1 MENKCNI
8 PRKDINSAPTQ
19 AELMNF
25 ADEVIMP
32 YLLEIFDN
40 DDYYYNDVL
49 SPTKVKLSVISFLQ
63 SLGNTHTPSDH
74 KYIAQAMSL
83 ALEDPAYKF
92 LKQLIPPGS
101 IIDILQ
107 AKGTAEDVNA
117 RIFTDRI
124 EDDNESEYDAVN
136 YFIYNAYG
144 AATEARTQLE
154 RKMTNVVINSFIVN
168 REQGTIVSNIKEAL
182 HNIEYYK
189 RKLLLDIQNFF
200 KVHNIQ
206 SSFTTAD
213 LESKSVSDL
222 IQLYKKDISEYLTVG
237 VLSTSDI
244 QTLYDE
250 AYNNSTTANIKQ
262 KSRTKLDAYGAWL
275 ALQHFDNFIK
285 MSLGDTIIINPA
297 SPERYA
303 YSNKG
308 TNVNTT
314 WRKDDNIDLE
324 AEVNKLT
331 QALINTS
338 PMFQFGSSTPIS
350 GSYMQF
356 SDFSYITSKIK
367 DLAFDQSA
375 SITFIDKNKLLM
387 DALTEDEQQLVKF
400 KSFRHIISSTRYNPQ
415 KYIPIVFKLLNAKT
429 EGGYFADKFRQFNK
443 QDRNILWSVY
453 KTIYDSNF
461 NGLGQDANFHSLY
474 AIQKENP
481 DSKNYYAAVS
491 SVADCIFSV
500 DFVQYTFDNGVLKLR
515 TLRDAAVDKTRREIE
530 NVINTKNS
538 SKLTQNFDFSK
549 YNLIPLDTEGEP
561 LTDEGTFGG
570 ISFRLTLDDVKNDYL
585 YIHVKDM
592 GESITISKQSSTDG
606 QNVSNEELK
615 ALEGNQSI
623 VEFFDEIL
631 GLNISSDAAL
641 RNTFKELTKEGN
653 DDVAPYLTQLLKYSS
668 HVFMN
673 RYFAQTYLSDKVFKK
688 GKVGVIRKY
697 FKDEASRPR
706 FNNTFFN
713 MEMTPRK
720 KYDTLLTLSQALG
733 TTRGINSSRQVKD
746 SDNAALSSQTLSRLL
761 GNLVQQL
768 DIQIN
773 SYNRLKEKQQQLDTY
788 KREYNDPITNVNRKT
803 ILETRMNELVSDIEL
818 IKSTSYLLD
827 TTQYPA
833 AAHFDLIQNPEL
845 FKGALK
851 SEEIKGLYGSKK
863 QVKFTTAEA
872 VLSSFLHNFVLGH
885 CDPQVLDRNT
895 EFGGGVVG
903 LLPSVNS
910 DKNTVST
917 AKFDL
922 KAKVKNLPDRTY
934 LSLTNPELQT
944 VIRTEIG
951 EFYRTMFN
959 NIKDDFRKL
968 QYYSESFGISI
979 DPETNFTELND
990 YVDNYNSTLE
1000 NGELKITALG
1010 ELFRLTAEYNKLH
1023 TQNPIRLIDQIH
1035 YVVDGNHIKRNNTIQ
1050 SLINRFTDEQN
1061 TKEFFDLKNTE
1072 VLKSALDSGFIV
1084 NLYGNTTL
1092 DNQPEVNYLRENY
1105 KEWINKSGQMVLAK
1119 VDVLGQQ
1126 YTIVTKND
1134 LFKLEELLTLEA
1146 MIKSGQASNLEQAVM
1161 LYEQNSDNLK
1171 SKYGFNNLINKTYLL
1186 KNYIQLHPMLE
1197 RYNLMDYLFT
1207 QEFMLSTVGSHV
1219 AHPAKTKNKTSIIW
1233 AHPGIGKSYVVE
1245 NTKYKNRIMDWDVEF
1260 NARRDVWIAQ
1270 QTNTQIGTPEFK
1282 NAKTD
1287 YQVNWKDKPD
1297 FIEFVGK
1304 EWNRIKRKA
1313 NNENKILVVSPHM
1326 LLELFG
1332 QDFNKVLTLGEQ
1344 DFIDRNVQRGATKKN
1359 SKLWKQGI
1367 DQTLLV
1373 YGTNPVFNSKIK
1385 EIPVGTYLSNLLEQG
1400 YLNEEL
1406 TQLIRNEMQEEASR
1420 FYAQHKRNVS
1430 FTAAMDQFQL
1440 NQIEGIPLWYNIAI
1454 IDDIREDVFTI
1465 DGNTDSSK
1473 PFDGA
1478 TFVNPYIVYLENNS
1492 LNEARAGVD
1501 KKQFV
1506 HYYDELTGS
1515 GGIIK
1520 TAGFAITN
1528 DRMRNSL
1535 FYRYMNKNMT
1545 NKIWK
1550 DYTGTE
1556 YIADITKNF
1565 KGQDVNYGEF
1575 YFKQGNKYYK
1585 ATIQKAQEPNSYI
1598 RNTVEVTEDGQT
1610 IGNVDKQLFT
1620 DINTNYKLWE
1630 MFGGM
1635 HSQEFNGGVLK
1646 PSETSI
1652 QNVVKAMINVGEL
1665 KPNYKEGDITAENI
1679 DQPLKNADIHYMP
1692 TIGAVKQGAANIN
1705 PQSYYE
1711 GEQDL
1716 NFFRIRMTNAGIQLD
1731 KEHHADDSKLS
1742 LMTQV
1747 ISAACSMGYTPKQA
1761 TKLYKALHNLTMQG
1775 IKEFKDSF
1783 QELLQ
1788 YPESSKFET
1797 VIADCMIKNLLTS
1810 TAQDGDMLKAIAEEL
1825 IVKVRQGKSLN
1836 AEDAKSIPYS
1846 DPAVFEKLVSNLSV
1860 IMTKSGIK
1868 AKMSGILSV
1877 LCPTQNIVKMY
1888 RFTDE
1893 KGNKRTLTL
1902 SQLEELYGDSYENI
1916 IDNIQRN
1923 QFTEFVGPDYDMT
1936 NIEIGSKYLVELQDG
1951 SSVVMNVKVPHN
1963 VRYVHGNEEVIGYQA
1978 FKELI
1983 RNGKIS
1989 TIQEYIKD
1997 GSELKSINFKFKGM
2011 DGQNYQLWDIDFIQD
2026 LYTLTQKSK
2035 KLETDEEKLS
2045 LYLDL
2050 ITKYDGNL
2058 DKLNQ
2063 STRQMFRLYSNGGA
2077 VSTAHKLTI
2086 AKRYISQLQQQ
2097 ILFALSKNN
2106 PNKNFTVKI
2115 EGRDVNIDKN
2125 SIVTDAYEL
2134 VMPKTF
2140 LKEFG
2145 LDNYA
2150 NLDEI
2155 LRNPNYFYDKMKKNF
2170 ATKVLDETH
2179 YDLELKVV
2187 SGDHIYL
2194 KDKSGLQPGWNRD
2207 LEKVII
2213 HTKVDD
2219 LGRIW
2224 RIDLSTNKRMYQ
2236 LFSSNDEVYRIPGT
2250 DTEIIV
2256 TETVHQQSEDGNTTT
2271 NSGLTFY
2278 LNQFKYN
2285 SLHISEAIAA
2295 GERTSLSER
2304 PMFDDMLNLIKTSTN
2319 TCAQSWVSLFTG
2331 DVSSEVKQDK
2341 QGWNKDRVEF
2351 NKDLNNFDKLGEK
2364 FKKFLNHQA
2373 RIIHTSLQKSL
2384 EVIAARIPAQN
2395 QQSFMPMRVVAWENP
2410 NINTAYVSV
2419 MQFFLQG
2426 SDLDIDAVSLL
2437 TYSFNKNGEFYK
2449 WSPDFNF
2456 NDKSL
2461 LDLSLSLPFPSG
2473 EKLKVVIYENEEL
2486 VGVHTNEADKKIPIT
2501 KNEHFIALVQAN
2513 QEKGVKL
2520 QQDEEQQR
2528 QQELLKHYIALL
2540 EFIEDSNGT
2549 IYFDKNSEYQDKQA
2563 QKLIKRIDK
2572 HNTYL
2577 SKANDKEI
2585 EGAIKNYMVSALLA
2599 ISSDSANMIE
2609 AHTGVDVATG
2619 PFKAI
2624 ANKSALSE
2632 VQKTFTPGNVFNKFQ
2647 AIEEASVGKDD
2658 IAICATGLKSFFAST
2673 QFCNSYLNKNIQ
2685 NENLSQ
2691 ATIDELTSII
2701 KFDPVTIGGKTFN
2714 TLANIRVD
2722 DLTKVNPDSEI
2733 YKTLLDKGFD
2743 QDASVIMSALLSL
2756 STDNAKELCLAKI
2769 NAGTGMIGMYLYGA
2783 AIGMDFEVLNKI
2795 IASPLGFTVAKL
2807 LNNNEFTQQRG
2818 KQTVDTALTYLYFG
2832 PQRSD
2837 LNRFKARI
2845 YDSKSKSYNNTFGLF
2860 EESLKELLTEDNDL
2874 LETFTTIT
2882 GDADI
2887 AKTVQISSIGKI
2899 LAELVHTNGAQEA
2912 YSLLDRI
2919 NEKVNK
2925 KISSFEN
2932 NFKDN
2937 PSKVLNFKAL
2947 NNQMHNFLM
2956 EFVEQTSTLNNTDY
2970 TTEYGISNIAED
2982 LNKLVLG
2989 ADEFKRL
2996 GQLLRL
3002 NQEIKTKSGDL
3013 ISFVNKI
3020 EQCLKDR
3027 TTIIKNTNKRLG
3039 IKSKDGINSVKNFD
3053 FKLFAESFLLNPG
3066 DPNAYHNQQI
3076 QTYEEFCKT
3085 CVNPLR
3091 ILTSVDHYQGYLTA
3105 MILAYEGDYTK
3116 SVKFRAIK
3124 HLGNNFIRDYKVQSP
3139 SAITSVY
3146 KGVQTFVDEY
3156 MNNAYLS
3163 TQELL
3168 HIPRHSEENPVYIID
3183 ENGNKHDNV
3192 YNNTYIQLGT
3202 ENGNKTF
3209 ESFFENIF
3217 ITELKNQYKGNLFV
3231 DELKPVLI
3239 TDSVTG
3245 NQDLAISLSVN
3256 MMPTSDNERMLFNR
3270 YKNGFNQIA
3279 GKLVTIDNINYSIV
3293 EMFHYYNLLKFRG
3306 KAGRNSLLKIFED
3319 ILSKDPRLKAYRIFI
3334 NDFDNTYDFII
3345 AGTNEEI
3352 TSDKVLI
3359 PVEEDVLAR
3368 YLAPLST
3375 PHAATANMIK
3385 YRDANVGETVLL
3397 KKKPEQK
3404 QTDEMYDGEMG
3415 DMLQDMYQEDM
3426 GEYQDDSLSSFEE
3439 GLDID
3444 QDSFDQ
3450 DEYSPDYGDF
3460 ELVDGDGVLA
3470 RFNPPS
3476 LKIEDKYDRIIP
3488 SYKNNDTIVKNIV
3501 ISEGKVKQLQY
3512 NNEIIDIDS
3521 KVKVVKIVKQQ
3532 NQEEQY
3538 VIDENK
3544 LNSIIENLKC
3554 GE

>member
-1 MENKCNI
+1 MGNKCKI
-8 PRKDINSAPTQ
+8 PRKNINSAPSQ

-83 ALEDPAYKF
+83 ALEDPAYQF

-375 SITFIDKNKLLM
+375 AITFIDKNKLLM

-968 QYYSESFGISI
+968 QYYSESFGIPI

-990 YVDNYNSTLE
+990 YVDTYNSTLE

-1233 AHPGIGKSYVVE
+1233 AHPGVGKSYVVE

-1313 NNENKILVVSPHM
+1313 NNENKILVASPHM

-1367 DQTLLV
+1367 DQTLLA
-1373 YGTNPVFNSKIK
+1373 YGTNPMFNSKIK
-1385 EIPVGTYLSNLLEQG
+1385 EIPVGTYLANLLEQG

-1520 TAGFAITN
+1520 TAGFAVTN

-1545 NKIWK
+1545 NKIWR

-1598 RNTVEVTEDGQT
+1598 RNTVEVTEDGQA
-1610 IGNVDKQLFT
+1610 IGNVDKQFFT

-1997 GSELKSINFKFKGM
+1997 GSELKSINFKFKGI

-2026 LYTLTQKSK
+2026 LYTLIQKSK

-2473 EKLKVVIYENEEL
+2473 EKLKVVVYENEEL
-2486 VGVHTNEADKKIPIT
+2486 VGVHTNEIDKKIPIT

-2520 QQDEEQQR
+2520 QQEEEQQR

-2540 EFIEDSNGT
+2540 EFIEESDGT
-2549 IYFDKNSEYQDKQA
+2549 IYFDKNSEYQDKQI

-2585 EGAIKNYMVSALLA
+2585 EGAIKNYMVGALLA

-2899 LAELVHTNGAQEA
+2899 LAELVHTNGTQEA

-3053 FKLFAESFLLNPG
+3053 FKLFAESFLLNPE
-3066 DPNAYHNQQI
+3066 DTNAYHNQQI

-3105 MILAYEGDYTK
+3105 MIVAYEGDYYK

-3124 HLGNNFIRDYKVQSP
+3124 NLGNNFIRDYKVQSP

-3183 ENGNKHDNV
+3183 ENDNKHDNA

-3202 ENGNKTF
+3202 ESGNKTF

-3231 DELKPVLI
+3231 DELRPVLI

-3245 NQDLAISLSVN
+3245 NQDLAVSLSVN

-3385 YRDANVGETVLL
+3385 YRDVNVGETVLL

-3404 QTDEMYDGEMG
+3404 QTDEVYDGEMG

-3439 GLDID
+3439 GLDMD
-3444 QDSFDQ
+3444 PDSFDQ

-3501 ISEGKVKQLQY
+3501 ISEGKIKQLQY